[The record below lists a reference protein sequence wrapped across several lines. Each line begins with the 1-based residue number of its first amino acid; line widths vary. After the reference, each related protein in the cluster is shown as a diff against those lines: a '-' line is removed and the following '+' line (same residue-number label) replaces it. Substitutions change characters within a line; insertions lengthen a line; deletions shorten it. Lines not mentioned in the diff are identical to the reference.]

1 MRRQIPVVLLTS
13 AVALGGGIAL
23 APAASADDNDRAVGS
38 CSGPSRWVAD
48 LEKDDGEIEVD
59 FTVKTGSAGQR
70 WTYTLT
76 HNGDVVVT
84 STRTT
89 RSDDDDDDDDD
100 SPSRRHVA
108 EVEWDRD
115 RPDRPG
121 TDAFV
126 LRAINPASGEVCTFT
141 GRL

>member
-1 MRRQIPVVLLTS
+1 MPRQIPAVLLTS
-13 AVALGGGIAL
+13 AVALGGSVAL
-23 APAASADDNDRAVGS
+23 APQASADDDRYVGS
-38 CSGPSRWVAD
+38 CSSTSRWVAD
-48 LEKDDGEIEVD
+48 LEADDDEIEVD
-59 FTVKTGSAGQR
+59 FKVKTGAAGQR

-100 SPSRRHVA
+100 SPRKRHVA

-115 RPDRPG
+115 RPDRAG
-121 TDAFV
+121 TDTLV
-126 LRAINPASGEVCTFT
+126 MRAVNPASGEVCTFA
-141 GRL
+141 GRI